1 MGERKGELFLI
12 AGFSG
17 LITTLFLA
25 FNWVP
30 SVNINAFESPEAQR
44 IFYWH
49 VPAAWA
55 AFISF
60 SVLFTGSAMWLFK
73 RNELGWK
80 LHIAGSEAGLACGLI
95 AVWSGC
101 VWGAAEW
108 GTPWD
113 WQDYRL
119 NSFALLTL
127 LAVFLVLGR
136 RSQPDGV
143 ESRDTFATFG
153 FYGFVL
159 VPFTYLV
166 TRIWVIRHPG
176 PIIAG
181 DDASSISLE
190 MRLAFYVGVISF
202 TLMVIGHIITSIQI
216 TRFEQRINRLQ
227 RIIDGE

>member
-1 MGERKGELFLI
+1 
-12 AGFSG
+12 
-17 LITTLFLA
+17 
-25 FNWVP
+25 
-30 SVNINAFESPEAQR
+30 
-44 IFYWH
+44 
-49 VPAAWA
+49 
-55 AFISF
+55 
-60 SVLFTGSAMWLFK
+60 MWLFK

>member
-1 MGERKGELFLI
+1 MGERLGDKFLI

-17 LITTLFLA
+17 LMLTLFLA

-30 SVNINAFESPEAQR
+30 SVNINAFTSPESQR

-49 VPAAWA
+49 VPSAWA
-55 AFISF
+55 AFIAF
-60 SVLFTGSAMWLFK
+60 TVLFCGSALWFFK
-73 RNELGWK
+73 RSPLGWR

-95 AVWSGC
+95 TVWSGC
-101 VWGAAEW
+101 IWGAAEW

-127 LAVFLVLGR
+127 LALFLVLGR

-153 FYGFVL
+153 LYGFIL
-159 VPFTYLV
+159 VPITYVV

-176 PIIAG
+176 PIIAS
-181 DDASSISLE
+181 DDAGSISLD

-202 TLMVIGHIITSIQI
+202 TLMIIGHIITSMQI
-216 TRFEQRINRLQ
+216 TQYEQRINRLQ
-227 RIIDGE
+227 SKIDGE